1 MYCYGNNFFDI
12 INYQNKGTSQIQ
24 CEENNIFVGCAQPII
39 QEHNYLKITTLKE
52 AINIYKKVFSERIPK
67 IDSKKE
73 IHKYILNT
81 MKNEDEMNLND
92 KYIFSIYLALN
103 KHLLTKT
110 IKKDIMEEE
119 FHLMLINWLIEEKK
133 FVEEELKENPNN
145 VYYFNIFI
153 GLLINIISILEI
165 LHIKTNDLLE
175 FYFCKKLYKIYKFVK
190 LNINLNIN
198 VSLFFL
204 IIKIEKILKKW
215 DNQLEC
221 YHLAKNIKDYNEKK
235 ELMLLGKKTKRN
247 ADKDKDK
254 EDTEADSSSDRGE
267 SNYDIKVGIKNKNK
281 INKNKTNKNKTNKK
295 VYFDLENNIKIF
307 YDKDKKVSE
316 HLINDF

>member
-1 MYCYGNNFFDI
+1 MSFYGNNFFDI
-12 INYQNKGTSQIQ
+12 INYYNKESSQMQSI
-24 CEENNIFVGCAQPII
+24 ENNIFGSCAQPII
-39 QEHNYLKITTLKE
+39 QEQNYLQITTLKE

-73 IHKYILNT
+73 IHKYIINT

-119 FHLMLINWLIEEKK
+119 FHLMLMNWLIEEKK

-153 GLLINIISILEI
+153 GLIINIISILEI
-165 LHIKTNDLLE
+165 LHIKTKDLLE
-175 FYFCKKLYKIYKFVK
+175 LYFCKKLFKIYKFVK

-204 IIKIEKILKKW
+204 I
-215 DNQLEC
+215 
-221 YHLAKNIKDYNEKK
+221 
-235 ELMLLGKKTKRN
+235 T
-247 ADKDKDK
+247 
-254 EDTEADSSSDRGE
+254 
-267 SNYDIKVGIKNKNK
+267 
-281 INKNKTNKNKTNKK
+281 
-295 VYFDLENNIKIF
+295 
-307 YDKDKKVSE
+307 
-316 HLINDF
+316 